1 MMTNPDNNPNPPTD
15 SGTPVQ
21 DYVGPQA
28 EVTLPP
34 WRPAPIVQQK
44 QDDSFSEADMQ
55 TIRKEVDARRSVN
68 FHGVIFC
75 VVAVPYFALLV
86 FRGFNSSLVLF
97 EVGWAIWLV
106 VHGASLF
113 RQNALVGEIRLRHI
127 VSENNAILGLPSAE
141 GMPVIEE
148 APYMRRFRLSLFLY
162 SGLITFILI
171 AGLMGTLM
179 DMGGFLAL
187 GLGLTCGLIMEY
199 LTLCRGLG
207 RLNETERQRQVDA
220 LIGKWLG

>member
-1 MMTNPDNNPNPPTD
+1 MTNPDNNDPNPSTD

-34 WRPAPIVQQK
+34 WRPAPLVQHK
-44 QDDSFSEADMQ
+44 QDDSFSEAEMRA
-55 TIRKEVDARRSVN
+55 IGKEVDARRSAN

-75 VVAVPYFALLV
+75 VLAVPYFALLA

-97 EVGWAIWLV
+97 EVGWATWLA
-106 VHGASLF
+106 VHGAPLF
-113 RQNALVGEIRLRHI
+113 RQNALVGEIRLRHL
-127 VSENNAILGLPSAE
+127 VSENNAMLGLPSTE
-141 GMPVIEE
+141 GAPFIEE

-162 SGLITFILI
+162 AGLIAL
-171 AGLMGTLM
+171 TLLAALLGIFL

-207 RLNETERQRQVDA
+207 RLNETERQRKIDE
-220 LIGKWLG
+220 LMSKW